1 VPDLHD
7 LYGQSFENRYEA
19 YESQNLPS
27 ARNIPATNLWRRLLT
42 MLYETGHPWITFK
55 DACNVRNPQSHVGVI
70 HNSNL
75 CTEITLNTSA
85 DETAVCNLGSVNL
98 SKMVIGGKLNEKLI
112 ESTVKTAVRMLD
124 NVIDVNFYP
133 TVEAKTA
140 NGRHRPIGLGV
151 MGYQDV
157 LYQLKIPFASERNCD
172 LSDELMELVSFYAIS
187 ASNELA
193 RERGTYQS
201 YPGSKWS
208 QGLLPYDTLALLQEE
223 RGVSLD
229 YSKQQIKDWN
239 PLRESIKAFGMR
251 NSNCMAIAPT
261 ATISNISGTTPCIEP
276 SFRNIYVKENTDGTF
291 IVVNEYMV
299 NALEQLNLWNDAI
312 LNQIKLRNGSL
323 ASVAGV
329 PEELKELYR
338 EAFEISPDWVVKSA
352 ARRAK
357 WIDQSASTNIF
368 IKTESGKILDQ
379 IYTLAWKLG
388 LKTTYYLRS
397 LSTSQVEKNIDSDI
411 LPGKGDSEPALCR
424 IDDPT
429 CEVCQ

>member
-1 VPDLHD
+1 
-7 LYGQSFENRYEA
+7 
-19 YESQNLPS
+19 
-27 ARNIPATNLWRRLLT
+27 

-55 DACNVRNPQSHVGVI
+55 DACNVRNPQSHAGVI

-112 ESTVKTAVRMLD
+112 ESTVRIAVRMLD

-140 NGRHRPIGLGV
+140 NQRHRPIGLGV

-157 LYQLKIPFASERNCD
+157 LYQLKIPFASEKN
-172 LSDELMELVSFYAIS
+172 LNLADELMELVSFYAIS

-193 RERGTYQS
+193 RERGSYQS

-208 QGLLPYDTLALLQEE
+208 RGLLPYDTLALLEEE
-223 RGVSLD
+223 RGISLE
-229 YSKQQIKDWN
+229 YSRQQTKDWN
-239 PLRESIKAFGMR
+239 PLRESIKSFGMR

-299 NALEQLNLWNDAI
+299 NDLQRYNLWNDSI
-312 LNQIKLRNGSL
+312 LNQIKLGNGSL
-323 ASVAGV
+323 ANVAGV
-329 PEELKELYR
+329 PEDLKELYR
-338 EAFEISPDWVVKSA
+338 EAFEISPEWVVKAA
-352 ARRAK
+352 ARRGK
-357 WIDQSASTNIF
+357 WIDQSTSTNIF
-368 IKTESGKILDQ
+368 VKTSSGKMLDQ

-397 LSTSQVEKNIDSDI
+397 LSTSQVEKNIDSDGLSETPKLAVGTPKNGI
-411 LPGKGDSEPALCR
+411 EPALCR
-424 IDDPT
+424 LDDPT